1 MARPKSAKQYQY
13 EHLLRANQYSGRLTR
28 IYDSYVAEFTKLA
41 ETLDIDPKKVFSFAD
56 YPEALERCNKTLEKV
71 VRDVEI
77 FFDRATREEWA
88 ESNLKNDELVDYL
101 FEKTGIPKERLK
113 TFYNRNAEALRGFQT
128 RVENGFTISD
138 RIWKITDQY
147 KGEIELGI
155 DLALGEGKSAAQL
168 SRDVRQ
174 YLKEPNNLFRRVR
187 DKHGNLVLS
196 QKAKA
201 FHPGQGVYR
210 SSYKNAMRLARTEV
224 NMAYREADAARWDE
238 LPFVVGYEVHLSGR
252 HPEPDICDDLKGKYP
267 KDFKFRGWH
276 PHCFCYCTTILSTDE
291 EFDEMQRR
299 ILNGE
304 DISGMHSEN
313 EVTDVPEGMKDWI
326 SDNADRAKGWSSVPN
341 FIKDNF
347 VEGDLSKGLELDLT
361 PPEPE
366 KPNGKTK
373 VKTEEE
379 KEEIRRQWAERRAVY
394 HYGENILR
402 YMDGI
407 SDIDTSTLADLL
419 KKGDVKAV
427 LNEARALAAKGKEIL
442 KLSYLENPMQV
453 ARDFSAAE
461 AKAVNEAVGN
471 KIAGWES
478 AGKYSTLADKQKKL
492 KFEVEWLDNNH
503 KYPTWKVAQDA
514 YKKQLSI
521 VETEIKTEEAKAEI
535 SKIVK
540 YAKGSNADTI
550 KILADELKTL
560 SGEAKL
566 DLNTIQAKISKANKE
581 IDRLEKIRIEKE
593 QIVASVENALQL
605 KTSSKIFL
613 GLKDDWE
620 KLLAD
625 PRTTNAE
632 LKAKAEEIQ
641 KRYKKLVGDRKPTKA
656 DFSDDAYS
664 KKRKDAA
671 LWAKETDE
679 ADRIVRDRCG
689 EVWRSAS
696 ELERDA
702 AYGYTA
708 GSSYINEPLRGQRY
722 QPYDSATTAKAAK
735 SQSHIQAL
743 TEMIERSSYDRDI
756 WLQRGVDYRGA
767 QGLLGVNLYGAD
779 PKSLI
784 GKTVTEKAFSSC
796 GIAKGKGFNKEV
808 IYNIYCPKGTKML
821 YCEPFSAFGN
831 GAGRAWDGLAKQT
844 YFGHESEML
853 LQQGTVFRIVKA
865 EYTGGRWFIDIEVIA
880 QNPVK

>member
-101 FEKTGIPKERLK
+101 FEKTGIPKERLQA
-113 TFYNRNAEALRGFQT
+113 FYNRNTDALRAFQT
-128 RVENGFTISD
+128 RKENGFTISD
-138 RIWKITDQY
+138 RIWKVTDQY

-196 QKAKA
+196 KRAAA

-238 LPFVVGYEVHLSGR
+238 LPFVVGYEIHLSGR

-267 KDFKFRGWH
+267 KDFKFLGWH

-299 ILNGE
+299 ILNGD
-304 DISGMHSEN
+304 DISNMPSAN

-326 SDNADRAKGWSSVPN
+326 SDNAERAKGWSTVPN

-347 VEGDLSKGLELDLT
+347 VEGDLSKGLTLDLT
-361 PPEPE
+361 PPEPA
-366 KPNGKTK
+366 KPKGKTK
-373 VKTEEE
+373 FKTDEE

-407 SDIDTSTLADLL
+407 SDIDTSTLAGLL

-560 SGEAKL
+560 SGEAKF
-566 DLNTIQAKISKANKE
+566 DLNTIQTKINKANKE

-605 KTSSKIFL
+605 KTSSKIFIS
-613 GLKDDWE
+613 LKEDWE

-679 ADRIVRDRCG
+679 ADRVVRDRCG

-865 EYTGGRWFIDIEVIA
+865 EYTGGRWFIDLEVIA

>member
-41 ETLDIDPKKVFSFAD
+41 ETLDIDPTKLFSFAD

-196 QKAKA
+196 QRAKA

-238 LPFVVGYEVHLSGR
+238 LPFVVGYEIHLSGR
-252 HPEPDICDDLKGKYP
+252 HPAPDICDDLKGKYP

-299 ILNGE
+299 ILDGE
-304 DISGMHSEN
+304 DVSNMHSEN

-366 KPNGKTK
+366 KPKGKTK
-373 VKTEEE
+373 FKTEEE

-461 AKAVNEAVGN
+461 AKAVNSAVES

-478 AGKYSTLADKQKKL
+478 AGKYSTLADKYKKL
-492 KFEVEWLDNNH
+492 KFEVDWLDNNH

-540 YAKGSNADTI
+540 YAKGSNTDTI

-560 SGEAKL
+560 SGEAKF
-566 DLNTIQAKISKANKE
+566 DLNTIQTKINKANKE

-605 KTSSKIFL
+605 KTSSKIFIS
-613 GLKDDWE
+613 LKEDWE

-865 EYTGGRWFIDIEVIA
+865 EYTGGRWFIDLEVIA

>member
-41 ETLDIDPKKVFSFAD
+41 ETLDIDPTKLFSFAD

-196 QKAKA
+196 QRAKA

-252 HPEPDICDDLKGKYP
+252 HPAPDICDDLKGKYP

-304 DISGMHSEN
+304 DVSNMHSEN

-366 KPNGKTK
+366 KPKGKTK
-373 VKTEEE
+373 FKTEEE

-407 SDIDTSTLADLL
+407 SDSDTSTLADLL

-461 AKAVNEAVGN
+461 AKAVNSAVES

-478 AGKYSTLADKQKKL
+478 AGKYSTLADKYKKL
-492 KFEVEWLDNNH
+492 KFEVDWLDNNH

-540 YAKGSNADTI
+540 YAKGSNTDTI

-560 SGEAKL
+560 SGEAKF
-566 DLNTIQAKISKANKE
+566 DLNTIQTKINKANKE

-605 KTSSKIFL
+605 KTSSKIFIS
-613 GLKDDWE
+613 LKEDWE

-865 EYTGGRWFIDIEVIA
+865 EYTGGRWFIDLEVIA

>member
-196 QKAKA
+196 QRAKA

-304 DISGMHSEN
+304 DVSNMHSEN

-366 KPNGKTK
+366 KPKGKTK
-373 VKTEEE
+373 FKTEEE

-427 LNEARALAAKGKEIL
+427 LSEAKALAAKGKEIL
-442 KLSYLENPMQV
+442 KLSYLDNPMQV

-560 SGEAKL
+560 SGEAKF
-566 DLNTIQAKISKANKE
+566 DLNTIQTKINKANKE

-605 KTSSKIFL
+605 KTSSKIFIS
-613 GLKDDWE
+613 LKEDWE

-865 EYTGGRWFIDIEVIA
+865 EYTGGRWFIDLEVIA

>member
-101 FEKTGIPKERLK
+101 FEKTGIPKERLQA
-113 TFYNRNAEALRGFQT
+113 FYNRNTDALRAFQT
-128 RVENGFTISD
+128 RKENGFTISD
-138 RIWKITDQY
+138 RIWKVTDQY

-196 QKAKA
+196 KRAAA

-238 LPFVVGYEVHLSGR
+238 LPFVVGYEIHLSGR

-267 KDFKFRGWH
+267 KPFKFRGWH

-299 ILNGE
+299 ILNGD
-304 DISGMHSEN
+304 DISNMPSAN

-326 SDNADRAKGWSSVPN
+326 SDNAERAKGWSSVPN

-347 VEGDLSKGLELDLT
+347 VEGDLSKGLTLDLT
-361 PPEPE
+361 PPEPA
-366 KPNGKTK
+366 KPKGKTK
-373 VKTEEE
+373 FKTEEE

-407 SDIDTSTLADLL
+407 SDIDTSTLAGLL

-560 SGEAKL
+560 SGEAKF
-566 DLNTIQAKISKANKE
+566 DLNTIQTKINKANKE

-605 KTSSKIFL
+605 KTSSKIFIS
-613 GLKDDWE
+613 LKEDWE

-821 YCEPFSAFGN
+821 YCEPFSACGN

-865 EYTGGRWFIDIEVIA
+865 EYTGGRWYIDLEVIA

>member
-196 QKAKA
+196 QRAKA

-299 ILNGE
+299 ILDGE
-304 DISGMHSEN
+304 DVSNMHSEN

-366 KPNGKTK
+366 KPKGKTK
-373 VKTEEE
+373 FKTEEE

-560 SGEAKL
+560 SGEAKF
-566 DLNTIQAKISKANKE
+566 DLNTIQTKINKANKE

-625 PRTTNAE
+625 PMTTNAE
-632 LKAKAEEIQ
+632 LKAKAEEIN

-865 EYTGGRWFIDIEVIA
+865 EYTGGRWFIDLEVIA

>member
-196 QKAKA
+196 QRAKA

-304 DISGMHSEN
+304 DVSNMHSEN

-326 SDNADRAKGWSSVPN
+326 SDNAERAKGWSSVPN

-366 KPNGKTK
+366 KPKGKTK
-373 VKTEEE
+373 FKTEEE

-540 YAKGSNADTI
+540 YAKESNADTI

-560 SGEAKL
+560 SGEAKF
-566 DLNTIQAKISKANKE
+566 DLNTIQTKINKANKE

-632 LKAKAEEIQ
+632 LKAKAEEIN

-865 EYTGGRWFIDIEVIA
+865 EYTGGRWFIDLEVIA

>member
-196 QKAKA
+196 QRAKA

-299 ILNGE
+299 ILDGE
-304 DISGMHSEN
+304 DVSNMHSEN

-326 SDNADRAKGWSSVPN
+326 SDNADRAKSWSSVPN

-366 KPNGKTK
+366 KPKGKTK
-373 VKTEEE
+373 FKTEEE

-560 SGEAKL
+560 SGEAKF
-566 DLNTIQAKISKANKE
+566 DLNTIQTKISKANKE

-865 EYTGGRWFIDIEVIA
+865 EYTGGRWFIDLEVIA

>member
-1 MARPKSAKQYQY
+1 M
-13 EHLLRANQYSGRLTR
+13 
-28 IYDSYVAEFTKLA
+28 
-41 ETLDIDPKKVFSFAD
+41 
-56 YPEALERCNKTLEKV
+56 
-71 VRDVEI
+71 
-77 FFDRATREEWA
+77 
-88 ESNLKNDELVDYL
+88 
-101 FEKTGIPKERLK
+101 
-113 TFYNRNAEALRGFQT
+113 
-128 RVENGFTISD
+128 
-138 RIWKITDQY
+138 
-147 KGEIELGI
+147 
-155 DLALGEGKSAAQL
+155 
-168 SRDVRQ
+168 
-174 YLKEPNNLFRRVR
+174 
-187 DKHGNLVLS
+187 
-196 QKAKA
+196 
-201 FHPGQGVYR
+201 
-210 SSYKNAMRLARTEV
+210 
-224 NMAYREADAARWDE
+224 
-238 LPFVVGYEVHLSGR
+238 
-252 HPEPDICDDLKGKYP
+252 
-267 KDFKFRGWH
+267 
-276 PHCFCYCTTILSTDE
+276 
-291 EFDEMQRR
+291 
-299 ILNGE
+299 
-304 DISGMHSEN
+304 
-313 EVTDVPEGMKDWI
+313 
-326 SDNADRAKGWSSVPN
+326 
-341 FIKDNF
+341 
-347 VEGDLSKGLELDLT
+347 
-361 PPEPE
+361 
-366 KPNGKTK
+366 
-373 VKTEEE
+373 
-379 KEEIRRQWAERRAVY
+379 
-394 HYGENILR
+394 
-402 YMDGI
+402 
-407 SDIDTSTLADLL
+407 
-419 KKGDVKAV
+419 
-427 LNEARALAAKGKEIL
+427 
-442 KLSYLENPMQV
+442 
-453 ARDFSAAE
+453 
-461 AKAVNEAVGN
+461 
-471 KIAGWES
+471 
-478 AGKYSTLADKQKKL
+478 
-492 KFEVEWLDNNH
+492 
-503 KYPTWKVAQDA
+503 
-514 YKKQLSI
+514 
-521 VETEIKTEEAKAEI
+521 
-535 SKIVK
+535 
-540 YAKGSNADTI
+540 
-550 KILADELKTL
+550 
-560 SGEAKL
+560 SGEAKF
-566 DLNTIQAKISKANKE
+566 DLNTIQTKINKANKE

-605 KTSSKIFL
+605 KTSSKIFIS
-613 GLKDDWE
+613 LKEDWE

-632 LKAKAEEIQ
+632 LKAKADEIQ

-865 EYTGGRWFIDIEVIA
+865 EYTGGRWFIDLEVIA

>member
-196 QKAKA
+196 QRAKA

-304 DISGMHSEN
+304 DVSNMHSEN

-366 KPNGKTK
+366 KPKGKTK
-373 VKTEEE
+373 FKTEEE

-560 SGEAKL
+560 SGEAKF
-566 DLNTIQAKISKANKE
+566 DLNTIQTKINKANKE

-613 GLKDDWE
+613 GLKEDWE

-831 GAGRAWDGLAKQT
+831 GAGRAWDGLAKQP

-865 EYTGGRWFIDIEVIA
+865 EYTGGRWFIDLEVIA

>member
-41 ETLDIDPKKVFSFAD
+41 ETLDIDPTKLFSFAD

-196 QKAKA
+196 QRAKA

-238 LPFVVGYEVHLSGR
+238 LPFVVGYEIHLSGR
-252 HPEPDICDDLKGKYP
+252 HPAPDICDDLKGKYP

-304 DISGMHSEN
+304 DVSNMHSEN

-326 SDNADRAKGWSSVPN
+326 SDNAERAKGWSSVPN

-366 KPNGKTK
+366 KPKGKTK
-373 VKTEEE
+373 FKTEEE

-427 LNEARALAAKGKEIL
+427 LSEAKALAAKGKEIL

-560 SGEAKL
+560 SGEAKF

-605 KTSSKIFL
+605 KTSSKIFIS
-613 GLKDDWE
+613 LKEDWE

-632 LKAKAEEIQ
+632 LKAKAEEIN

-865 EYTGGRWFIDIEVIA
+865 EYTGGRWFIDLEVIA

>member
-196 QKAKA
+196 QRAKA

-304 DISGMHSEN
+304 DISGMHSAN

-366 KPNGKTK
+366 KPKGKTK
-373 VKTEEE
+373 FKTEEE

-550 KILADELKTL
+550 KVLADELKTL
-560 SGEAKL
+560 SGEAKF

-743 TEMIERSSYDRDI
+743 TEMVERSSYDRDI

-865 EYTGGRWFIDIEVIA
+865 EYTGGRWFIDLEVIA

>member
-196 QKAKA
+196 QRAKA

-304 DISGMHSEN
+304 DVSNMHSEN

-366 KPNGKTK
+366 KPKGKTK
-373 VKTEEE
+373 FKTEEE

-492 KFEVEWLDNNH
+492 KIEVEWLDNNH

-560 SGEAKL
+560 SGEAKF
-566 DLNTIQAKISKANKE
+566 DLNTIQTKINKANKE

-865 EYTGGRWFIDIEVIA
+865 EYTGGRWFIDLEVIA

>member
-1 MARPKSAKQYQY
+1 MARPKSDKTYQY

-41 ETLDIDPKKVFSFAD
+41 ETLDIDPTKLFSFAD
-56 YPEALERCNKTLEKV
+56 YPESLARCNKTLEKV

-77 FFDRATREEWA
+77 FFDRATREEWE
-88 ESNLKNDELVDYL
+88 ESNLKNDDLVDYL

-113 TFYNRNAEALRGFQT
+113 QFYNRNTAALRGFQT

-138 RIWKITDQY
+138 RIWKVTEQY

-168 SRDVRQ
+168 SRDVRK
-174 YLKEPNNLFRRVR
+174 YLREPNNLFRRVR

-196 QKAKA
+196 QRAAA

-210 SSYKNAMRLARTEV
+210 SSYKNAMRLARTET

-238 LPFVVGYEVHLSGR
+238 LPFVVGYEIHLSGR
-252 HPEPDICDDLKGKYP
+252 HPAPDICDDLKGKYP

-291 EFDEMQRR
+291 EFDEMQKR

-304 DISGMHSEN
+304 DISGMHSAN

-326 SDNADRAKGWSSVPN
+326 QDNAERASDWKSVPY

-347 VEGDLSKGLELDLT
+347 VEGDLSKGLELDTT

-366 KPNGKTK
+366 KPKGKTK
-373 VKTEEE
+373 FKTEEE

-427 LNEARALAAKGKEIL
+427 LSEAKALATKGKEIL
-442 KLSYLENPMQV
+442 KLSYLDNPMQV

-560 SGEAKL
+560 SGEAKF
-566 DLNTIQAKISKANKE
+566 DLNTIQTKINKANKE

-605 KTSSKIFL
+605 KTSSKIFIS
-613 GLKDDWE
+613 LKEDWE

-632 LKAKAEEIQ
+632 LKAKADEIQ

-865 EYTGGRWFIDIEVIA
+865 EYTGGRWFIDLEVIA

>member
-196 QKAKA
+196 QRAKA

-276 PHCFCYCTTILSTDE
+276 PHCFCYCTTILSSDE

-304 DISGMHSEN
+304 DVSNMHSEN

-366 KPNGKTK
+366 KPKGKTK
-373 VKTEEE
+373 FKTEEE

-540 YAKGSNADTI
+540 NAKGSNADTI

-560 SGEAKL
+560 SGEAKF

-865 EYTGGRWFIDIEVIA
+865 EYTGGRWFIDLEVIA

>member
-196 QKAKA
+196 QRAKA

-304 DISGMHSEN
+304 DVSNMHSEN

-366 KPNGKTK
+366 KPKGKTK
-373 VKTEEE
+373 FKTEEE

-427 LNEARALAAKGKEIL
+427 LSEAKALAAKGKEIL

-453 ARDFSAAE
+453 ARDFSASE

-492 KFEVEWLDNNH
+492 KFEVDWLDNNH

-560 SGEAKL
+560 SGEAKF

-865 EYTGGRWFIDIEVIA
+865 EYTGGRWFIDLEVIA

>member
-196 QKAKA
+196 QRAKA

-304 DISGMHSEN
+304 DISGMHSAN

-366 KPNGKTK
+366 KPKGKTK
-373 VKTEEE
+373 FKTEEE

-427 LNEARALAAKGKEIL
+427 LNEARTLAAKGKEIL

-560 SGEAKL
+560 SGEAKF
-566 DLNTIQAKISKANKE
+566 DLNTIQTKISKANKE

-865 EYTGGRWFIDIEVIA
+865 EYTGGRWFIDLEVIA

>member
-366 KPNGKTK
+366 KPKGKTK
-373 VKTEEE
+373 FKTEEE

-560 SGEAKL
+560 SGEAKF

>member
-101 FEKTGIPKERLK
+101 FEKTGIPKERLQA
-113 TFYNRNAEALRGFQT
+113 FYNRNTDALRAFQT
-128 RVENGFTISD
+128 RKENGFTISD
-138 RIWKITDQY
+138 RIWKVTDQY

-196 QKAKA
+196 KRAAA

-238 LPFVVGYEVHLSGR
+238 LPFVVGYEIHLSGR

-299 ILNGE
+299 ILNGD
-304 DISGMHSEN
+304 DISNMPSAN

-326 SDNADRAKGWSSVPN
+326 SDNAERAKGWSTVPN

-347 VEGDLSKGLELDLT
+347 VEGDLSKGLTLDLT
-361 PPEPE
+361 PPEPA
-366 KPNGKTK
+366 KPKGKTK
-373 VKTEEE
+373 FKTDEE

-407 SDIDTSTLADLL
+407 SDIDTSTLAGLL

-560 SGEAKL
+560 SGEAKF
-566 DLNTIQAKISKANKE
+566 DLNTIQTKINKANKE

-605 KTSSKIFL
+605 KTSSKIFIS
-613 GLKDDWE
+613 LKEDWE

-632 LKAKAEEIQ
+632 LKAKAEEIN

-664 KKRKDAA
+664 QKRKDAA

-796 GIAKGKGFNKEV
+796 GIAKGKGFNEEV

-831 GAGRAWDGLAKQT
+831 GAGRAWDGLAKQA

-865 EYTGGRWFIDIEVIA
+865 EYTGGRWYLDLEVIA

>member
-155 DLALGEGKSAAQL
+155 DLAIGEGKSAAQL

-196 QKAKA
+196 QRAKA

-299 ILNGE
+299 ILNGD
-304 DISGMHSEN
+304 DISNMPSAN

-366 KPNGKTK
+366 KPKGKTK
-373 VKTEEE
+373 FKTEEE

-461 AKAVNEAVGN
+461 AKAVNSAVET

-478 AGKYSTLADKQKKL
+478 AGKYSTLADKYKKL
-492 KFEVEWLDNNH
+492 KFEVDWLDNNH

-521 VETEIKTEEAKAEI
+521 VETEIKTEEAKSEI

-560 SGEAKL
+560 SGEAKF
-566 DLNTIQAKISKANKE
+566 DLNTIQTKINKANKE

-605 KTSSKIFL
+605 KTSSKIFIS
-613 GLKDDWE
+613 LKEDWE

-865 EYTGGRWFIDIEVIA
+865 EYTGGRWFIDLEVIA

>member
-196 QKAKA
+196 QRAKA

-304 DISGMHSEN
+304 DVSNMHSEN

-366 KPNGKTK
+366 KPKGKTK
-373 VKTEEE
+373 FKTEEE

-560 SGEAKL
+560 SGEAKF

-605 KTSSKIFL
+605 KTSSKIFIS
-613 GLKDDWE
+613 LKEDWE

-865 EYTGGRWFIDIEVIA
+865 EYTGGRWFIDLEVIA

>member
-196 QKAKA
+196 QRAKA

-299 ILNGE
+299 ILNGD
-304 DISGMHSEN
+304 DISNMHSEN

-366 KPNGKTK
+366 KPKGKTK
-373 VKTEEE
+373 FKTEEE

-560 SGEAKL
+560 SGEAKF
-566 DLNTIQAKISKANKE
+566 DLNTIQTKINKANKE

-605 KTSSKIFL
+605 KTSSKIFIS
-613 GLKDDWE
+613 LKDDWE

-865 EYTGGRWFIDIEVIA
+865 EYTGGRWFIDLEVIA

>member
-101 FEKTGIPKERLK
+101 FEKTGIPKERLQA
-113 TFYNRNAEALRGFQT
+113 FYNRNTDALRAFQT
-128 RVENGFTISD
+128 RKENGFTISD
-138 RIWKITDQY
+138 RIWKVTDQY

-196 QKAKA
+196 KRAAA

-238 LPFVVGYEVHLSGR
+238 LPFVVGYEIHLSGR

-267 KDFKFRGWH
+267 KPFKFRGWH

-299 ILNGE
+299 ILNGD
-304 DISGMHSEN
+304 DISNMPSAN

-326 SDNADRAKGWSSVPN
+326 SDNAERAKGWSSVPN

-347 VEGDLSKGLELDLT
+347 VEGDLSKGLTLDLT
-361 PPEPE
+361 PPEPA
-366 KPNGKTK
+366 KPKGKTK
-373 VKTEEE
+373 FKTEEE

-407 SDIDTSTLADLL
+407 SDIDTSTLAGLL

-560 SGEAKL
+560 SGEAKF
-566 DLNTIQAKISKANKE
+566 DLNTIQTKINKANKE

-605 KTSSKIFL
+605 KTSSKIFIS
-613 GLKDDWE
+613 LKEDWE

-865 EYTGGRWFIDIEVIA
+865 EYTGGRWYIDLEVIA

>member
-101 FEKTGIPKERLK
+101 FEKTGIPKERLQA
-113 TFYNRNAEALRGFQT
+113 FYNRNTDALRAFQT
-128 RVENGFTISD
+128 RKENGFTISD
-138 RIWKITDQY
+138 RIWKVTDQY

-196 QKAKA
+196 KRAAA

-238 LPFVVGYEVHLSGR
+238 LPFVVGYEIHLSGR

-267 KDFKFRGWH
+267 KPFKFRGWH

-299 ILNGE
+299 ILNGD
-304 DISGMHSEN
+304 DISNMPSAN

-326 SDNADRAKGWSSVPN
+326 SDNAERAKGWSSVPN

-347 VEGDLSKGLELDLT
+347 VEGDLSKGLTLDLT
-361 PPEPE
+361 PPEPA
-366 KPNGKTK
+366 KPKGKTK
-373 VKTEEE
+373 FKTEEE

-407 SDIDTSTLADLL
+407 SDIDTSTLAGLL

-560 SGEAKL
+560 SGEAKF
-566 DLNTIQAKISKANKE
+566 DLNTIQTKINKANKE

-605 KTSSKIFL
+605 KTSSKIFIS
-613 GLKDDWE
+613 LKEDWE

-821 YCEPFSAFGN
+821 YCEPFSALGN

-865 EYTGGRWFIDIEVIA
+865 EYTGGRWYIDLEVIA

>member
-41 ETLDIDPKKVFSFAD
+41 ETLDIDPTKLFSFAD

-196 QKAKA
+196 QRAKA

-238 LPFVVGYEVHLSGR
+238 LPFVVGYEIHLSGR
-252 HPEPDICDDLKGKYP
+252 HPAPDICDDLKGKYP

-304 DISGMHSEN
+304 DVSNMHSEN

-366 KPNGKTK
+366 KPKGKTK
-373 VKTEEE
+373 FKTEEE

-427 LNEARALAAKGKEIL
+427 LSEAKALAAKGKEIL

-560 SGEAKL
+560 SGEAKF

-605 KTSSKIFL
+605 KTSSKIFIS
-613 GLKDDWE
+613 LKEDWE

-632 LKAKAEEIQ
+632 LKAKAEEIN

-865 EYTGGRWFIDIEVIA
+865 EYTGGRWFIDLEVIA